1 MKPEISEKIRS
12 SRYWLGLIVGAVIGG
27 LIGNTVCGS
36 GMLTGVLISQL
47 VGAIIGLIIVKPGN
61 WMLAI
66 VTGIVTALLV
76 DVFMW
81 VFGAPAAYLTV
92 GMIIGALIIGALAGV
107 IVNYTQTS
115 HTMRNVMH
123 SPRFVV
129 GFTIIT
135 VIVLTAVIYPMID
148 TRDPTMSYGDGFLK
162 PGTYFSIYDANIAA
176 YSSTTV
182 HRVDDPLSTEN
193 RQEKFLPTSQL
204 EVIVEYLARKSMWE
218 QGHTI
223 KSNYYSNTDG
233 SRGDARDLS
242 KDMEDAIAVLS
253 KNLDAKKDEIA
264 SKQREIA
271 DPNTSENKRKN
282 FEKAI
287 PGLEADVAALEKQ
300 IADIRASYENG
311 LVITDA
317 DAVRKFEVETGLSAT
332 SEHREELLKLWHEYY
347 DLIILADNETAVAE
361 LGLNEIREGTS
372 FKTGIG
378 FIKDGLGYGNYEL
391 GLFER
396 IGRALKIDPKG
407 KLFYTQTSST
417 DSSNGITQDVKLTD
431 YTTVSEVANAV
442 NFPLGTDD
450 AGHDMLNMEMHA
462 IGKSLLI
469 GLLAGTVATLLGLL
483 VGLLA
488 GYVGGKVDDILTF
501 ICNIFTVIP
510 GFVLIIIIYNMV
522 DKTSRGVWL
531 CGLIIGFTS
540 WVWTARSVRSQV
552 ISLRNRDHVNLSKL
566 SGHSL
571 FRIILTDILPYIAS
585 YVVMAFILQV
595 SSGILA
601 EAQLSI
607 LGLGPDKKDGYTL
620 GLMMYWAKLM
630 GAYTSSNAW
639 WAYFPVIGAIALI
652 SFSLNLMN
660 TGLDQVFNPTLRD

>member
-242 KDMEDAIAVLS
+242 KDMEDAIAALN
-253 KNLDAKKDEIA
+253 KTLEAKKDEIA
-264 SKQREIA
+264 SKKREIA

-282 FEKAI
+282 FEKVI
-287 PGLEADVAALEKQ
+287 PGLEADVAALENQ

-347 DLIILADNETAVAE
+347 DLIIQADNETAVAE

-417 DSSNGITQDVKLTD
+417 DSSNEITQDVKLTD

>member
-242 KDMEDAIAVLS
+242 KDMEDAIAALN
-253 KNLDAKKDEIA
+253 KTLEAKKDEIA
-264 SKQREIA
+264 SKKREIA

-282 FEKAI
+282 FEKVI
-287 PGLEADVAALEKQ
+287 PGLEADVAALENQ

-347 DLIILADNETAVAE
+347 DLIIQADNETAVAE

-407 KLFYTQTSST
+407 KMFYTQTSST
-417 DSSNGITQDVKLTD
+417 DSSNEITQDVKLTD

-660 TGLDQVFNPTLRD
+660 TGLDQVFNPTLRE

>member
-242 KDMEDAIAVLS
+242 KDMEDAIAALN
-253 KNLDAKKDEIA
+253 KTLEAKKDEIA
-264 SKQREIA
+264 SKKREIA

-282 FEKAI
+282 FEKVI
-287 PGLEADVAALEKQ
+287 PGLEADVAALENQ

-347 DLIILADNETAVAE
+347 DLIIQADNETAVAE

-417 DSSNGITQDVKLTD
+417 DSSNEITQDVKLTD

-639 WAYFPVIGAIALI
+639 WAYFPDIGAIALI

>member
-1 MKPEISEKIRS
+1 MKMKPEISEKIRS

-47 VGAIIGLIIVKPGN
+47 IGAIIGLIIVKPGN

-242 KDMEDAIAVLS
+242 KDMEDAIAALN
-253 KNLDAKKDEIA
+253 KTLEAKKDEIA
-264 SKQREIA
+264 SKKREIV

-311 LVITDA
+311 LVMTDA

-332 SEHREELLKLWHEYY
+332 SEHRE
-347 DLIILADNETAVAE
+347 
-361 LGLNEIREGTS
+361 
-372 FKTGIG
+372 
-378 FIKDGLGYGNYEL
+378 
-391 GLFER
+391 
-396 IGRALKIDPKG
+396 
-407 KLFYTQTSST
+407 
-417 DSSNGITQDVKLTD
+417 
-431 YTTVSEVANAV
+431 
-442 NFPLGTDD
+442 
-450 AGHDMLNMEMHA
+450 
-462 IGKSLLI
+462 
-469 GLLAGTVATLLGLL
+469 
-483 VGLLA
+483 
-488 GYVGGKVDDILTF
+488 
-501 ICNIFTVIP
+501 
-510 GFVLIIIIYNMV
+510 
-522 DKTSRGVWL
+522 
-531 CGLIIGFTS
+531 
-540 WVWTARSVRSQV
+540 
-552 ISLRNRDHVNLSKL
+552 
-566 SGHSL
+566 
-571 FRIILTDILPYIAS
+571 
-585 YVVMAFILQV
+585 
-595 SSGILA
+595 
-601 EAQLSI
+601 
-607 LGLGPDKKDGYTL
+607 
-620 GLMMYWAKLM
+620 
-630 GAYTSSNAW
+630 
-639 WAYFPVIGAIALI
+639 
-652 SFSLNLMN
+652 
-660 TGLDQVFNPTLRD
+660 